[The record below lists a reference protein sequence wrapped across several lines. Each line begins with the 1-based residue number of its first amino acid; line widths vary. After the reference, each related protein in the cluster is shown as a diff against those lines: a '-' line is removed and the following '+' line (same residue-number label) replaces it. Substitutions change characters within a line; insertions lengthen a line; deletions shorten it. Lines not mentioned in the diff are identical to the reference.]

1 GSPVASFLLEA
12 VDNANVD
19 FRSVAV
25 DYPRADA
32 WIAHVGDTWKVTPNL
47 SLNLGIRWDMYRP
60 AAEKFDRLSFFD
72 PLGAN
77 PGAGGRLGRL
87 AFAGTEWGDA
97 SFGRR
102 TPEDTWKKGFAPRLG
117 VAYSLNDK

>member
-1 GSPVASFLLEA
+1 
-12 VDNANVD
+12 
-19 FRSVAV
+19 
-25 DYPRADA
+25 
-32 WIAHVGDTWKVTPNL
+32 DTWKVTPNL

-117 VAYSLNDK
+117 VAYSLNDKTVFRTGYGIFFTQAFYPNWGGGIAQDGFNIN